1 MVMSWKE
8 LLLICVLAGATVI
21 AYASR
26 HFVANV
32 LFIVNHV
39 VAAGIAHTP
48 GFLHFVS
55 GLVR

>member
-8 LLLICVLAGATVI
+8 LLLICVLIGAAVV

-26 HFVANV
+26 HFVTNV
-32 LFIVNHV
+32 LFVVNHV
-39 VAAGIAHTP
+39 IAAGTAYTP
-48 GFLHFVS
+48 GLLHFVS

>member
-8 LLLICVLAGATVI
+8 LLLICAVIGAAVV

-26 HFVANV
+26 HFVTNV
-32 LFIVNHV
+32 LFVVNHV
-39 VAAGIAHTP
+39 IAASIAHTS
-48 GFLHFVS
+48 GLLHFVS

>member
-1 MVMSWKE
+1 MSWKA
-8 LLLICVLAGATVI
+8 LVLICVLVAAAVV
-21 AYASR
+21 ACVSR
-26 HFVANV
+26 HFLANV

-39 VAAGIAHTP
+39 VAVGIAHTP